1 MTQQL
6 APSAES
12 LSTLKKQFRI
22 NSFGLRLF
30 AMIMGG
36 TLVGIG
42 GMAFLFGETV
52 KFQAEE
58 QIRNTLESKV
68 AIIDDVID
76 QAETLAYGLGV
87 SVSTLHVRGAQTPGT
102 YQELTRQLFQ
112 GSPEFVI
119 GLGVGQKEYGILPS
133 LQWFFPSYKSPSM
146 SQLPPGDSGE
156 KAGQQSSGALSSQAL
171 SLQSSGTYRNLADEE
186 NFYPET
192 SQYKDYFLP
201 QENRWTTPYSSDR
214 GTLLTYY
221 SQVFDDRNQWLGTA
235 VVDLDGTH
243 LSTVLDGPIF
253 RDGGRLLLLTESG
266 EVVAN
271 PQNPD
276 ELSNQ
281 TYKDIP
287 DLAQVWEEMSL
298 TEPGFI
304 EGESGYWSY
313 THIPEQN
320 WRVLAYV
327 PYSTVFGPIVL
338 ITLGA
343 TTLVGLLLAG
353 LTGLAIQYLNRRL
366 RPMIDEC
373 QRLAEVEGEL
383 SPELQN
389 KDELEQLSL
398 SFFNLL
404 DQLQLSQSQ
413 VQQEAAHAIDA
424 EEKLRQVRAK
434 AVANQMRQQLTT
446 QKLEDQTSAQVLSA
460 LNHFSSM
467 LDSLNQVSDQVHT
480 LEQSVTRTQDDTHK
494 QSSLMGQLQQ
504 NLNTTD
510 QLSRALVA
518 SVGNVDEAGSIAQA
532 AMTASQQAA
541 AEITS
546 ELTQFKPKIKML
558 AEGMQRL
565 FEATDLVAQDTR
577 KHQRLANSAKVILL
591 NASTLSIS
599 ASQRRSPKDFVQIVS
614 QFRDKETQLH
624 ELAEQLEDS
633 RNKQQVRVSQ
643 LQEIVSGLRRE
654 LGTFD
659 HSVQLFSNTVESSQ
673 SALKK
678 GQTAVKQVSREQ
690 AQMTNSGQ
698 ELADLGQTIQQT
710 IQEMSAIAEA
720 TQNRIE
726 LSCHQTSKLDQ
737 LTEEMRESTAILL
750 KQAEEHYAAE
760 VVRLSA

>member
-6 APSAES
+6 APGAES
-12 LSTLKKQFRI
+12 LSTLKKRFRI

-68 AIIDDVID
+68 VTIDDVLA

-112 GSPEFVI
+112 GSPEFVT
-119 GLGVGQKEYGILPS
+119 GLGVGQKDYGILPS
-133 LQWFFPSYKSPSM
+133 RQWFFPYYESPSV
-146 SQLPPGDSGE
+146 SQVPDGNGDSASGDSGE
-156 KAGQQSSGALSSQAL
+156 QVGQLSS
-171 SLQSSGTYRNLADEE
+171 QSSGTYRNLADEE
-186 NFYPET
+186 TFYPET

-201 QENRWTTPYSSDR
+201 QKNRWTTPYSSDR

-266 EVVAN
+266 EVIAN
-271 PQNPD
+271 PQNPN

-287 DLAQVWEEMSL
+287 DLAQVWEGMSL

-327 PYSTVFGPIVL
+327 PYSTVFGPVVL

-373 QRLAEVEGEL
+373 HRLAEVDGPLPAEM
-383 SPELQN
+383 QN

-510 QLSRALVA
+510 QLSRSLVA
-518 SVGNVDEAGSIAQA
+518 SVGTVDEAGSIAQA
-532 AMTASQQAA
+532 AMAASQQSA
-541 AEITS
+541 AEIAS
-546 ELTQFKPKIKML
+546 ELTQFQPKIQML

-591 NASTLSIS
+591 SASTLSIS

-633 RNKQQVRVSQ
+633 RNKQQVRVGQ

-690 AQMTNSGQ
+690 AQMNNSGQ

-710 IQEMSAIAEA
+710 IQEMSAIAESA
-720 TQNRIE
+720 QNRIE

-737 LTEEMRESTAILL
+737 LTEEMTESTAILL

-760 VVRLSA
+760 VVKLSA